1 MGMAILR
8 VSRELLRQVLCLP
21 EGTEILDVSP
31 HVYFSTNDFAFK
43 VEHPSLPPVS
53 HAGQPLHAVN
63 PTFTRSED
71 LDRVAQILRDAGE
84 DEAYIGQV
92 VARLRGQF
100 NGWGI

>member
-21 EGTEILDVSP
+21 EGTEIVDISP
-31 HVYFSTNDFAFK
+31 HTFFDTHQFAFK
-43 VEHPSLPPVS
+43 VESPDLPLVEQ
-53 HAGQPLHAVN
+53 GQPLPTVE
-63 PTFTRSED
+63 PTFTTKPD
-71 LDRVAQILRDAGE
+71 LEEVAHTLREAGVSKGNV
-84 DEAYIGQV
+84 GQV